1 MVMIVKPVVT
11 MLKSKQ
17 AAIKRMVLVTMMMWL
32 PLPTLNTQECKEGC
46 FRAATLSDVAPP
58 PVLQVIRNRPNDKS
72 EDGNQFFSSRGD
84 GDSRSD

>member
-1 MVMIVKPVVT
+1 
-11 MLKSKQ
+11 
-17 AAIKRMVLVTMMMWL
+17 MVLVTMMMWL

-46 FRAATLSDVAPP
+46 FRAATLSDVSPPPP

-72 EDGNQFFSSRGD
+72 EDGNQFFSSHGD

>member
-1 MVMIVKPVVT
+1 MI
-11 MLKSKQ
+11 
-17 AAIKRMVLVTMMMWL
+17 LVTMMMWL

-46 FRAATLSDVAPP
+46 CRAATLSDAPP

-72 EDGNQFFSSRGD
+72 EDDNQFSSSHGD